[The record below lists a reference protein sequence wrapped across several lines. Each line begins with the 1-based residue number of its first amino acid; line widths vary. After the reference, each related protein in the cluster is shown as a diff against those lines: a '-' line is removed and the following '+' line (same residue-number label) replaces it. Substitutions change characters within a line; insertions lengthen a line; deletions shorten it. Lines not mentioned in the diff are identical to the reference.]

1 MPLRTMLLLLL
12 VVVVVKK
19 GGSNAED
26 GCKSTSTQT
35 LTKQAGLEPAV
46 KHPLL
51 PHPTDDGRRY
61 GSVSVD

>member
-26 GCKSTSTQT
+26 GCKSTSTHKRSH
-35 LTKQAGLEPAV
+35 KQAGLEPAV
-46 KHPLL
+46 KHPFLLL
-51 PHPTDDGRRY
+51 PFSLTRQTTDG
-61 GSVSVD
+61 VP